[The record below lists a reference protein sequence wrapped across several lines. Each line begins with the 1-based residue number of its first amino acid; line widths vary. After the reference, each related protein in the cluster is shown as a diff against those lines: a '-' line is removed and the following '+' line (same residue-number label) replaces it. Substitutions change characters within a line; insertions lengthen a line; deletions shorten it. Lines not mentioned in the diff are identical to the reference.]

1 MFVQVVK
8 GRVNDQAGFR
18 KQWEKWVEEVRP
30 GAIGFLGST
39 SGLTDDGS
47 FVTIARFESPEDAR
61 HNSDRAEQSEWFAE
75 TVQYF
80 EGDPTFYNC
89 SEVVTWGGG
98 GSDSAGF
105 VQVMEG
111 RSGDPKRLA
120 ELNDELEPVMSKH
133 RPDVIGGVLAWHDG
147 TDAGF
152 TQTAYFISEAAAR
165 EGEKRELPKELAGAM
180 TEMSSLMKVEHYTDL
195 REPWFASS

>member
-1 MFVQVVK
+1 MFVQVIK

-47 FVTIARFESPEDAR
+47 FVTLARFNSAEDAR
-61 HNSDRAEQSEWFAE
+61 GNSDRTEQSAWFAE

-80 EGDPTFYNC
+80 DGDPTFHNC
-89 SEVVTWGGG
+89 SEVVTWRGG

-111 RSGDPKRLA
+111 HASDPKRLGELNA
-120 ELNDELEPVMSKH
+120 ELEGVMRKH
-133 RPDVIGGVLAWHDG
+133 RPDVIGGILAWHDG
-147 TDAGF
+147 TDGRF
-152 TQTAYFISEAAAR
+152 TQTAYFTNEVVAR
-165 EGEKRELPKELAGAM
+165 EGEKRELPEKWAGAM
-180 TEMSSLMKVEHYTDL
+180 TEMMSLMKVEHYTDL
-195 REPWFASS
+195 REPWFARS